1 MTGKKRTTDAVEL
14 LRRRYVDGD
23 PDRLAS
29 LEEERVHAKVARQ
42 IYGLRKQAG
51 LSQAEL
57 AERIGTTQSAVSRL
71 EDADYEGHSLS
82 MLRRV
87 ADALGASVE
96 VDLGE
101 AGRNVT
107 PYVFRTFMQFLR
119 REKGLTLDELAR
131 EANLPREELAALE
144 QQESVRPGPRT
155 VYQLSRFY
163 RLSPAKLAALAGAS
177 AEPVDEV
184 REPAYRFAAMSEEF
198 SRLSK
203 EERCALK
210 ELVGVLKEESRR

>member
-1 MTGKKRTTDAVEL
+1 MSGKKGTTDAVEL
-14 LRRRYVDGD
+14 LRRRYVEGD
-23 PDRLAS
+23 PDRLDS
-29 LEEERVHAKVARQ
+29 LQEERLHAKVARQ
-42 IYGLRKQAG
+42 IYALRKQAG

-87 ADALGASVE
+87 AHALGKSVD

-131 EANLPREELAALE
+131 ETDLPREELAALE
-144 QQESVRPGPRT
+144 QQESFQPSPRT

-177 AEPVDEV
+177 GQPADEV
-184 REPAYRFAAMSEEF
+184 REPAYRFAAMSEQF
-198 SRLSK
+198 SKLSK
-203 EERCALK
+203 EERRALK

>member
-1 MTGKKRTTDAVEL
+1 MSGKKPTTDAVEI
-14 LRRRYVDGD
+14 LRRRYIEGD
-23 PDRLAS
+23 ADRLAS
-29 LEEERVHAKVARQ
+29 LEEERLHAKVARQ
-42 IYGLRKQAG
+42 IYDLRTQAG

-57 AERIGTTQSAVSRL
+57 ADRIGTTQSAVSRL
-71 EDADYEGHSLS
+71 ENADYEGHSLS

-87 ADALGASVE
+87 ADALGATVD

-119 REKGLTLDELAR
+119 REKGLTLDELAH
-131 EANLPREELAALE
+131 ETDLPREELAALE
-144 QQESVRPGPRT
+144 QRENFRPGPRT

-177 AEPVDEV
+177 AQPVDEV
-184 REPAYRFAAMSEEF
+184 REPAYRFAAMSEQF
-198 SRLSK
+198 SKLSK
-203 EERCALK
+203 EERRALK
-210 ELVGVLKEESRR
+210 ELVGVLKEERR